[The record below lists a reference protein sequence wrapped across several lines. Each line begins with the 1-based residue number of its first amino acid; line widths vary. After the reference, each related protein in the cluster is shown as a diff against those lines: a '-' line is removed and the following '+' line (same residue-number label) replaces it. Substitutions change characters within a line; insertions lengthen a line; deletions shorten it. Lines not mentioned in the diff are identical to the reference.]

1 MGTILCGV
9 DESSGAAEAVRV
21 AAGLSEGLGL
31 RLVLAHVA
39 GGYRLADGAE
49 GLTSIQARQGATRLV
64 ERITREQGLNGKAEQ
79 RSEVGDPAEVL
90 GRIAAEERADLIV
103 VGSRRQ
109 GWWPRKLRSGLV
121 GGLSATSPCPVVV
134 VPPRSGTSPE

>member
-9 DESSGAAEAVRV
+9 DESPGAVEAVRV
-21 AAGLSEGLGL
+21 AARLSERLGL

-64 ERITREQGLNGKAEQ
+64 ERVTRELRLDQKAEQ
-79 RSEVGDPAEVL
+79 RSEVGDPAEEL

-109 GWWPRKLRSGLV
+109 GWWRRKLLSGLARD
-121 GGLSATSPCPVVV
+121 LCATSPCPVVV
-134 VPPRSGTSPE
+134 VPPPSRTARE